1 MAPQAPS
8 TVARIAE
15 LFAVPGYARL
25 WTGAVLFAL
34 GAWTERVAIGWY
46 VFDKTDSAF
55 ITAMATAAFI
65 APGLI
70 VGPIAGTLS
79 DRLPRPR
86 ILASAAALK
95 AIVIFGI
102 ALLAR
107 NPDASLPVILL
118 LLSVSGAG
126 GSLNL
131 SSLHTLSG
139 DLVGASRRARA
150 ISVVS
155 TGQRGI
161 SAVGALGAGA
171 LITAFGATPAF
182 LLVVAA
188 MAGSTLCYRSI
199 TEPAVR
205 KTASAASFLGETVE
219 GLRLVTR
226 IPLIAVLLGLT
237 VVVEVFGFAFNA
249 LFPAVA
255 DRLLHVGATGLG
267 ALAASASIGGV
278 IGTLLLAVAS
288 DRGRLGVVFLVVI
301 ATFGLAMGGIG
312 LSEWFVLSLV
322 LAGVIGAC
330 AAMFDAL
337 QWILLQ
343 AGVDDALRGR
353 ALGAWNVAIG
363 FGWIGPLLLGAIAD
377 AVSVTAAFAVA
388 GVVLVG
394 TAALVSVSA
403 KELRALDR

>member
-25 WTGAVLFAL
+25 WAGAVLFAL

-95 AIVIFGI
+95 AIVILGI

-139 DLVGASRRARA
+139 DL
-150 ISVVS
+150 
-155 TGQRGI
+155 
-161 SAVGALGAGA
+161 
-171 LITAFGATPAF
+171 
-182 LLVVAA
+182 
-188 MAGSTLCYRSI
+188 
-199 TEPAVR
+199 
-205 KTASAASFLGETVE
+205 
-219 GLRLVTR
+219 
-226 IPLIAVLLGLT
+226 
-237 VVVEVFGFAFNA
+237 
-249 LFPAVA
+249 
-255 DRLLHVGATGLG
+255 
-267 ALAASASIGGV
+267 
-278 IGTLLLAVAS
+278 
-288 DRGRLGVVFLVVI
+288 
-301 ATFGLAMGGIG
+301 
-312 LSEWFVLSLV
+312 
-322 LAGVIGAC
+322 
-330 AAMFDAL
+330 
-337 QWILLQ
+337 
-343 AGVDDALRGR
+343 
-353 ALGAWNVAIG
+353 NV
-363 FGWIGPLLLGAIAD
+363 
-377 AVSVTAAFAVA
+377 
-388 GVVLVG
+388 
-394 TAALVSVSA
+394 
-403 KELRALDR
+403 